1 VPPREQVRHDERLR
15 APWTWWLVAA
25 GFTLSVWWVF
35 ILSTPPPVATGVAL
49 VTALAV
55 GALLWRYGSARVAI
69 LDGVAGAE
77 LIAGRAHV
85 PVALCGE
92 PRTLGP
98 DELRRV
104 LGPGADARSY
114 VLVRP
119 YSRTGVLIPLQ
130 DPADPT
136 PSWVVATARPDA
148 LAGALRASKAPLAD

>member
-98 DELRRV
+98 EELRRV

-119 YSRTGVLIPLQ
+119 YSRTGVLVPLQ

>member
-77 LIAGRAHV
+77 LVAGRAHV

-98 DELRRV
+98 EELRRV

-119 YSRTGVLIPLQ
+119 YSRTGVLVPLQ

>member
-1 VPPREQVRHDERLR
+1 MPDREQVRHDERLR
-15 APWTWWLVAA
+15 PPWSWWLVAA
-25 GFTLSVWWVF
+25 GFSLSIWWVF
-35 ILSTPPPVATGVAL
+35 ILSTPPEVATGVAL
-49 VTALAV
+49 VTALSV
-55 GALLWRYGSARVAI
+55 GALLWRYGNARVAV
-69 LDGVAGAE
+69 LAGAGGAE

-85 PVALCGE
+85 PVALCGD
-92 PRTLGP
+92 PRILDP

-119 YSRTGVLIPLQ
+119 YSRTGVLVPLN

-148 LAGALRASKAPLAD
+148 LAGALRACKAPLAD